1 MNSFDIQFHNGQFHL
16 FNSKVSYICELQS
29 DTWLLHR
36 YWGPRLC
43 VYHGANRPEPV
54 KRTFAAA
61 INPEDPAFSL
71 RGTAALGC

>member
-36 YWGPRLC
+36 YWGPRLY
-43 VYHGANRPEPV
+43 V
-54 KRTFAAA
+54 
-61 INPEDPAFSL
+61 
-71 RGTAALGC
+71 